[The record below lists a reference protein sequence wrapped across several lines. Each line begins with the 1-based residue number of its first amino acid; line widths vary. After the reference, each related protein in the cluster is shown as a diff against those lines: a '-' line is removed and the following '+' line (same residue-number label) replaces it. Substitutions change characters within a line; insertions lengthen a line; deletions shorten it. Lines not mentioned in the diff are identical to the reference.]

1 MDERTRQRQFEDL
14 FHRQLRARA
23 TKLIHGALPAD
34 RVVVESMPDG
44 RDAVR
49 ATLNRLEVYDR
60 DLLDQLPGT
69 RAVSLDFGRRLIW
82 PLSYTVARV
91 RAQVLTPTEALVA
104 DKPAGAIGREQVQ
117 YALDRYEL
125 LPSRQRP
132 TTVILASPT
141 GFTPEARAMVEES
154 DSPKLVLMGGRA
166 DGGWDVDMPE
176 SVRYS
181 PWAQLLEFET
191 QDDQVRRLL
200 YHLEKDATVLESRGI
215 AMTELSD
222 KLGLPIEQTE
232 AAVRQAC
239 RSDQRLM
246 TVVHEGEVHLARSP
260 LADEVRTM
268 SLWMRI
274 RRLLGMKPSTA
285 ERVRIMTA
293 QRVEL
298 EQQREE
304 LDRRLSGLEAEE
316 REALQKGAA
325 AASDAEKKQLAG
337 RLVRVRRDLRRIRAQ
352 VNVFTQQIDIIGTHV
367 HNLTLA
373 EQGRRMELPKAE
385 DLTREAAE
393 AEQIVAEL
401 AANADLAAGIE
412 VGAQSALQA
421 DEEEAIMA
429 EFAQVAEAQA
439 AKTDSARAESA
450 SAAAGAPGSEPEA
463 PARAKAGERGP
474 AGERSR
480 GRAEPPRAPGSKEK
494 TQPEIG

>member
-1 MDERTRQRQFEDL
+1 MNTIWTPMDERSRQRQFEDS
-14 FHRQLRARA
+14 FFRQLRARA
-23 TKLIHGALPAD
+23 TKLIHGPLPAD

-49 ATLNRLEVYDR
+49 AALNRLEIFDL
-60 DLLDQLPGT
+60 DLLNELPGT
-69 RAVSLDFGRRLIW
+69 RAVSLEFGRQLIW

-91 RAQVLTPTEALVA
+91 RAQVLTPTAALVSGET
-104 DKPAGAIGREQVQ
+104 PRPIGRDQVQ

-125 LPSRQRP
+125 LPTNQRP
-132 TTVILASPT
+132 TAVILASAT
-141 GFTPEARAMVEES
+141 GFTPEARAMVTDS
-154 DSPKLVLMGGRA
+154 DLPKLVLVGGRE
-166 DGGWDVDMPE
+166 DGGWDVEMSD

-181 PWAQLLEFET
+181 PWAQLVEFET

-200 YHLEKDATVLESRGI
+200 YHLDKEAAALESRGL
-215 AMTELSD
+215 ALSKLSD
-222 KLGLPIEQTE
+222 KLGLPQEQTE

-239 RSDQRLM
+239 RSDPRLM
-246 TVVHEGEVHLARSP
+246 TVVHEGELHVARSP
-260 LADEVRTM
+260 LADEVGAM

-274 RRLLGMKPSTA
+274 RRLFGFKPSTA

-293 QRVEL
+293 QRVQL

-304 LDRRLSGLEAEE
+304 LDRRLDALEAEE
-316 REALQKGAA
+316 RESLQKGAA
-325 AASDAEKKQLAG
+325 AATEAEKKQLAG
-337 RLVRVRRDLRRIRAQ
+337 KLVRVRRDLRRIRAQ

-373 EQGRRMELPKAE
+373 EQGRRLELPKAE

-412 VGAQSALQA
+412 VGVQTPLQA
-421 DEEEAIMA
+421 DEEDAILA

-439 AKTDSARAESA
+439 AAKAAP
-450 SAAAGAPGSEPEA
+450 AAAGAAGPEPEA
-463 PARAKAGERGP
+463 PSRAKGAEGSTGQRGR
-474 AGERSR
+474 E
-480 GRAEPPRAPGSKEK
+480 RAEPR
-494 TQPEIG
+494 PEIG

>member
-1 MDERTRQRQFEDL
+1 MDERSRQRQFEDQ

-23 TKLIHGALPAD
+23 TKLIHGPLPAD

-49 ATLNRLEVYDR
+49 ATLNRLEIYDR

-69 RAVSLDFGRRLIW
+69 RAVSMEFGRRLVW

-91 RAQVLTPTEALVA
+91 RAQVLAPTEALLA
-104 DKPAGAIGREQVQ
+104 DKPAGPIGREQVQ
-117 YALDRYEL
+117 YTLDRYEL
-125 LPSRQRP
+125 LPGSQRP
-132 TTVILASPT
+132 TAVVLASAT
-141 GFTPEARAMVEES
+141 GFTPEARALVGDSE
-154 DSPKLVLMGGRA
+154 SPKLVLMGGRD
-166 DGGWDVDMPE
+166 DGGWDVDMPD

-191 QDDQVRRLL
+191 QDDHVRRLL
-200 YHLEKDATVLESRGI
+200 YHLDKEATDLESRGI
-215 AMTELSD
+215 ALAELSD
-222 KLGLPIEQTE
+222 KLGLPLEQTE

-239 RSDQRLM
+239 RSDPRLM
-246 TVVHEGEVHLARSP
+246 TVVHEGELHLARSP
-260 LADEVRTM
+260 LADEVGAM

-274 RRLLGMKPSTA
+274 RRLFGFKPSTA

-298 EQQREE
+298 EQQRED
-304 LDRRLSGLEAEE
+304 LDRRMNALEAEE
-316 REALQKGAA
+316 RESLQKGAA
-325 AASDAEKKQLAG
+325 ATSDAEKKQLAG
-337 RLVRVRRDLRRIRAQ
+337 KLVRVRRDLRRIRAQ

-393 AEQIVAEL
+393 AEQVVAEL
-401 AANADLAAGIE
+401 AASADLAAGIE
-412 VGAQSALQA
+412 VGAQSPLQA

-439 AKTDSARAESA
+439 AKAETARAEA
-450 SAAAGAPGSEPEA
+450 APGSEPET
-463 PARAKAGERGP
+463 PARTKAGEKSP

-480 GRAEPPRAPGSKEK
+480 GRAEPPRTPGSKEPS
-494 TQPEIG
+494 QPEIG